1 MQKFFAVFFD
11 AAYNIFLC
19 VDKKDR
25 RSHPK
30 CRGPAG
36 LFGVSTAVCAE
47 HFSMFLYV
55 ICPFFVREKVGYT
68 GSKGQSRRSFLHE
81 NLHKI
86 YRRGESVTEGKFGN
100 CIVLLSIGATIEGVD
115 QIEIRSLTSI

>member
-1 MQKFFAVFFD
+1 MQGP
-11 AAYNIFLC
+11 
-19 VDKKDR
+19 R
-25 RSHPK
+25 RSFWRINR
-30 CRGPAG
+30 CLRRT
-36 LFGVSTAVCAE
+36 LFNVSVRDL
-47 HFSMFLYV
+47 SV
-55 ICPFFVREKVGYT
+55 FVREKVGYT